1 MDNKLVIDLGGVHGS
16 LQETFS
22 VDELN
27 LTEGISV
34 GSLRWVMGF

>member
-1 MDNKLVIDLGGVHGS
+1 MDNKLVIDLGGVHGP
-16 LQETFS
+16 LEKTFS

-34 GSLRWVMGF
+34 GPSHEMKGF